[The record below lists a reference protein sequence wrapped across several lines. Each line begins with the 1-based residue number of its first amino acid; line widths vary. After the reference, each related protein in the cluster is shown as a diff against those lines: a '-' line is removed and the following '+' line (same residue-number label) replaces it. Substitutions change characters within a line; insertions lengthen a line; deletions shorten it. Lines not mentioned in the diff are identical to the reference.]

1 MQSTTDLAP
10 FTMSAPRG
18 NCDCKNR
25 RYKSNC
31 GEDDNI
37 NFVDEEHDCWRIVAS
52 IKGIEGQGTRSH

>member
-1 MQSTTDLAP
+1 
-10 FTMSAPRG
+10 MSAPRG